1 MSSYTFRA
9 VDLSLLGVCMGY
21 NDAGDRVRVL
31 VPCSLGTRQLAN
43 VSVSIEA
50 HANGAWSAG
59 VISLRQANHPNAEPV
74 DFGTP
79 VTITASDKIKGLA
92 ATEVDAAYVALV
104 TTTANS
110 GAALVDLHINVTDN
124 V

>member
-1 MSSYTFRA
+1 MMYSFRA
-9 VDLSLLGVCMGY
+9 VDLSLLGVAMGY
-21 NDAGDRVRVL
+21 DDAGNRVRVI
-31 VPCSLGTRQLAN
+31 VPCASGSRQLAN

-50 HANGAWSAG
+50 HANSAWSAG
-59 VISLRQANHPNAEPV
+59 VLSLRQLNHPNAEPV

-79 VTITASDKIKGLA
+79 VTITSSDKLKGLS
-92 ATEVDAAYVALV
+92 ATEVDAGFVAIV

-110 GAALVDLHINVTDN
+110 GSALVDLHVNVTDN

>member
-1 MSSYTFRA
+1 MSSYQFRA
-9 VDLSLLGVCMGY
+9 VDLSLLGVAMGY
-21 NDAGDRVRVL
+21 DENGNRVRVV
-31 VPCSLGTRQLAN
+31 VPCASGNRQLAN

-59 VISLRQANHPNAEPV
+59 VLSLRQMNHINAEPV

-79 VTITASDKIKGLA
+79 VTIGSSDKLKGLS
-92 ATEVDAAYVALV
+92 ATEADAAYVAIV
-104 TTTANS
+104 KTTANS
-110 GAALVDLHINVTDN
+110 GTALVDLNINVTDN

>member
-1 MSSYTFRA
+1 MMYTFRA

-21 NDAGDRVRVL
+21 NDAGERVRAI
-31 VPCSLGTRQLAN
+31 VPCTNAARQLAN

-59 VISLRQANHPNAEPV
+59 VVSLRQANHINAEPV

-92 ATEVDAAYVALV
+92 ATEVDAGFVALV

>member
-9 VDLSLLGVCMGY
+9 VDLSLLGVAMGY
-21 NDAGDRVRVL
+21 DDKGNRVRVI
-31 VPCSLGTRQLAN
+31 VPCASGSRQLAN

-59 VISLRQANHPNAEPV
+59 VMSLRQLNSINSEPV

-79 VTITASDKIKGLA
+79 VTITSSDKLKGLS
-92 ATEVDAAYVALV
+92 ATEVDAAFVAIV

-110 GAALVDLHINVTDN
+110 GAALVDLNINVTDN